1 MGFKV
6 GLGIVSQNF
15 VSLGVTYQTG
25 ILNIASGT
33 GALYNQSLGF
43 YLRVY
48 FDDVL

>member
-25 ILNIASGT
+25 LLNIAIGSG
-33 GALYNQSLGF
+33 AVYNQSLGF